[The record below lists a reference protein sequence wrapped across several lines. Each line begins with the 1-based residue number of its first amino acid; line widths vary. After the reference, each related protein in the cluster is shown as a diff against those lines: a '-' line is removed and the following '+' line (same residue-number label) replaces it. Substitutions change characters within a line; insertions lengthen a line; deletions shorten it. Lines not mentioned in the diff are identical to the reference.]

1 MTFVV
6 TWNKVFWIKTNQHH
20 HGIFQTVLRSKRT
33 RNTNGSHGR
42 CYVTPFHG
50 ICDRWDLTLV
60 SLEIDRKCW
69 WNYEHYENR
78 YKKVSYFITRQIFN
92 ILILNLF
99 LLFSVIVHN
108 PYNSRAK
115 QFFTTRSHRECYIQY
130 MIFIILFY
138 DCYQRQIY
146 LPHKF

>member
-1 MTFVV
+1 MAYFKPSYGVNGLGIPMGPMDAATLHHSMGYA
-6 TWNKVFWIKTNQHH
+6 TGEILLWQNLIQQEKTSN
-20 HGIFQTVLRSKRT
+20 ITK
-33 RNTNGSHGR
+33 
-42 CYVTPFHG
+42 
-50 ICDRWDLTLV
+50 
-60 SLEIDRKCW
+60 
-69 WNYEHYENR
+69 NR

-146 LPHKF
+146 LPQILILSHEGNIYL